1 LREKSFDFIAG
12 TSVKQRTIPAL
23 LYLVVSAVSTQ
34 LPLLNYLG
42 YEFSVVIALVASCVS
57 GFLTIR
63 WVKKALGEAPSGL
76 LPSNIGEAQTLAA
89 TLLDVFTQ
97 ALLFSLA
104 LLLIPLVVMLTNAV
118 FVKNCSLLQG
128 LGFFLLLPVVSVVF
142 SCSLGLFCAVHYRR
156 ARTMFTLVFVAT
168 IVYAA
173 LAGYFTPAIFSYNFF
188 YGYFPGLTYDEAL
201 GIGWTLVL
209 FRLLT
214 LALAAAFVWMALLL
228 AQNAAVGDTVWNKGV
243 ALLAA
248 LLRGRNVFI
257 TSLIATILIVTWWF
271 RGELGFESSAR
282 FIQRRLGDR
291 VETEHFSIFYSKE
304 SYDREEIVWIAAEH
318 EFRLYQVNQ
327 FFSLPFRTK
336 IESYIYPSSDVKQR
350 LMGAGN
356 TNIAKPWSKEVHITK
371 QSLDAT
377 LKHELVHVV
386 AAPFGLPVIKASLS
400 TGLVEGLAEAI
411 DWNWGNRTLHQY
423 AAAMYKFGV
432 APDISRIMAFT
443 GFAAQSSSL
452 SYVLAGSFC
461 RFVIDTY
468 GIRSMMH
475 LYRTNDYEEVFGKT
489 SEELM
494 VEWRAFLRTIPVDES
509 DRDAIEVL
517 FRRPPIFRKV
527 CARVIASRNAEA
539 AKKLNAREY
548 AAAASL
554 YMQSYEEGK
563 GYDALSGYLAS
574 VLRGGNFPAVTAA
587 FDTIIRPSNNP
598 AHYLPLF
605 VNIGLAEIAE
615 HKVELARQLFSR
627 VVAADVSEPLTETA
641 LVCDAA
647 TRDTTNLERLLR
659 YFISAPSDSQR
670 VAMLDSMTQDA
681 GYHWLPL
688 YLKGKVLLRLARWQ
702 ETLEVMN
709 RLAQAPLERRLHA
722 IRLKTMGSALFR
734 LRRFEEAKI
743 EFWKSL
749 NSLSTEVAKNEVN
762 EWIER
767 CEWMERNVGTVR

>member
-1 LREKSFDFIAG
+1 M
-12 TSVKQRTIPAL
+12 KQRTIPAL

-42 YEFSVVIALVASCVS
+42 YEFSVVIALVASWVS

-63 WVKKALGEAPSGL
+63 WVRKALDETRS
-76 LPSNIGEAQTLAA
+76 SSIGEAKSLSA

-97 ALLFSLA
+97 ALLFSLT
-104 LLLIPLVVMLTNAV
+104 LLLIPLIIMLTNAV
-118 FVKNCSLLQG
+118 FVKNCSLLHG

-156 ARTMFTLVFVAT
+156 ARTMFALVFVAT
-168 IVYAA
+168 ILYAVA
-173 LAGYFTPAIFSYNFF
+173 EGYYTPAVFSYNFF

-201 GIGWTLVL
+201 GIGWSLVL

-214 LALAAAFVWMALLL
+214 LVLAAAFVWMALLL
-228 AQNAAVGDTVWNKGV
+228 VRNAAVGDTVWNKGV

-248 LLRGRNVFI
+248 LVRGRNVFI
-257 TSLIATILIVTWWF
+257 TGVIATILIVAWWF

-282 FIQRRLGDR
+282 FIQHRLGER
-291 VETEHFSIFYSKE
+291 VETEHFRIYYSKE
-304 SYDREEIVWIAAEH
+304 SYAPEEIGWIAAEH
-318 EFRLYQVNQ
+318 EFRLQQ
-327 FFSLPFRTK
+327 IMQIFALPFRTK
-336 IESYIYPSSDVKQR
+336 IESYVYPSSDVKQR

-386 AAPFGLPVIKASLS
+386 AAPFGLPVIRANLS

-411 DWNWGNRTLHQY
+411 DWNWGNRTLHHY

-468 GIRSMMH
+468 GIRPMMH
-475 LYRTNDYEEVFGKT
+475 LYRTNEYEEVFHKT
-489 SEELM
+489 LEELM
-494 VEWRAFLRTIPVDES
+494 EEWRAFLRTLPVDDA

-527 CARVIASRNAEA
+527 CARVIALRNAEA

-554 YMQSYEEGK
+554 FLQSYEEGK

-574 VLRGGNFPAVTAA
+574 AMRGGNFPAVTAA
-587 FDTIIRPSNNP
+587 FDTIIRPDSNP
-598 AHYLPLF
+598 AYYLPLF
-605 VNIGLAEIAE
+605 VNVGLAEIAE
-615 HKVELARQLFSR
+615 QKVELARQLFSR
-627 VVAADVSEPLTETA
+627 VAVADVSEPLTEAA

-647 TRDTTNLERLLR
+647 ARDSANLEPLLR
-659 YFISAPSDSQR
+659 YLTSAPSDSQR
-670 VAMLDSMTQDA
+670 VAMLDSMTQDEA
-681 GYHWLPL
+681 RHWLPL
-688 YLKGKVLLRLARWQ
+688 YVKGRVLLRLARWQ
-702 ETLEVMN
+702 ETLDVMN
-709 RLAQAPLERRLHA
+709 RLAHSPLERRLNA
-722 IRLKTMGSALFR
+722 IRLKTMGAALFR
-734 LRRFEEAKI
+734 LRRFEEAKMQ
-743 EFWKSL
+743 FWNSL
-749 NSLSTEVAKNEVN
+749 NFLSTEVAKNEVN

-767 CEWMERNVGTVR
+767 CEWMERNVEVR